1 MGRGGFGIV
10 FKARHRLDG
19 NIYAIKKI
27 KLSDKLNSEENR
39 RILREISYLSSL
51 NNQYIVRY
59 FQTWVERETS
69 QEIIDQFEEW
79 LEEDYDSEYDESVQ
93 NDDDSFEMKVVET
106 DDEFSQKK
114 AQSRL
119 ISKRSSSYDK
129 GPLRSK
135 RNNNGG

>member
-106 DDEFSQKK
+106 DDELSRKK
-114 AQSRL
+114 PQSRL

>member
-93 NDDDSFEMKVVET
+93 NGDDSFEMKVVET
-106 DDEFSQKK
+106 DDELSRKK
-114 AQSRL
+114 PQSRL